1 MRVGY
6 TLSFLLLPFTV
17 WIKEETGSRWQS
29 KRMYTHFLL
38 QECQNHNSLSSH
50 WQEDAGT
57 HQRER
62 YPCPRSK
69 EKLQW
74 DGGRGAIIIKSN
86 PIPASWT
93 NHKLENNNTKEVLPL
108 LWRFWPLHQA
118 FQPGNPAKGLGIPRE
133 SDFEGQQNLTTG
145 LPQDWGKHTSLL
157 EGTDKI
163 LSSPRPR
170 GNVQW
175 PHRRLN

>member
-50 WQEDAGT
+50 RQEDAGT

-145 LPQDWGKHTSLL
+145 LPQD
-157 EGTDKI
+157 
-163 LSSPRPR
+163 
-170 GNVQW
+170 
-175 PHRRLN
+175 